1 MSSGMSVGMSSGMS
15 DGMMPIGT
23 AGGRVPALALEQLA
37 VRFGAR
43 VGLPAVSF
51 QVARGER
58 LALLGP
64 SGAGKSS
71 LLRTMAGLDAA
82 AGGEVTVAGQ
92 VVTHRAA
99 HERRVV
105 YLHQSPLLFLHLT
118 VLDNV
123 AFPLQVRGVARGEA
137 RERAAAL
144 LAHVQLAALAARAP
158 ASLSGGEQHRVALA
172 RALAADPAVLLLD
185 EPFAALDPSLR
196 AEVRDAVGA
205 VLASRALAAILV
217 THDVDEAAAFADRMG
232 VLQDG
237 GIVQLADPGEVLRQP
252 ATEGVARFLG
262 LPNLLA
268 GERDDEG
275 WFRCAVGVVRA
286 PDAPREGWLVAPP
299 DALVLDRNGA
309 ASVGV
314 VVRREERVSGTWVHV
329 RDGAGTSSFV
339 GVARAGV
346 ALAVGDAVS
355 VAVDWERTHIVA
367 RRQGEGGRV

>member
-1 MSSGMSVGMSSGMS
+1 MSAAMS
-15 DGMMPIGT
+15 
-23 AGGRVPALALEQLA
+23 AGVSAGVMATGAAVARVPALAVEQLA

-51 QVARGER
+51 QVAGGER
-58 LALLGP
+58 VALLGP

-71 LLRTMAGLDAA
+71 LLRTIAGLDAA

-92 VVTHRAA
+92 AVTQRAA

-123 AFPLQVRGVARGEA
+123 AFPLEVRGVARGEA
-137 RERAAAL
+137 RARATAL
-144 LAHVQLAALAARAP
+144 LEHVQLTALASRAP

-217 THDVDEAAAFADRMG
+217 THDVDESAAFADRVG
-232 VLQDG
+232 VLLDG
-237 GIVQLADPGEVLRQP
+237 EIVQLAEPGEVLRRP

-268 GERDDEG
+268 GERDDGG
-275 WFRCAVGVVRA
+275 WFRCAVGVVHA

-299 DALVLDRNGA
+299 DALVLDRGGG

-339 GVARAGV
+339 GVPRAGIV
-346 ALAVGDAVS
+346 LAVGDAVS
-355 VAVDWERTHIVA
+355 VAVDWERTHVVA
-367 RRQGEGGRV
+367 RRHGEGRRV